1 MEYVAIDCE
10 MVETVNN
17 NNAVARVTIV
27 NEKGQLLIDEYV
39 KPQSRV
45 IDYRTRFSGI
55 TENII
60 LEKGKGKIHYSRP
73 NCNYFLNKKA

>member
-1 MEYVAIDCE
+1 MVEYVAIDCE

-27 NEKGQLLIDEYV
+27 NEQCQPVLDEYIT
-39 KPQSRV
+39 PQGRV

-55 TENII
+55 TEDII
-60 LEKGKGKIHYSRP
+60 EEKGKGYNLTICITHKCIMYL
-73 NCNYFLNKKA
+73 Y